1 MTPKNET
8 LIIAYPEMMN
18 SHLPSPTTGDCS
30 DEILVSEYLRER
42 FKLRDL
48 APTSSMYDAYVPL
61 VSQLR
66 GDDSHILT
74 ECT

>member
-1 MTPKNET
+1 MPPKDKT

-18 SHLPSPTTGDCS
+18 SHLPPPTTGDCS
-30 DEILVSEYLRER
+30 DEIFVSEYLRER
-42 FKLRDL
+42 FKLREL

-61 VSQLR
+61 VSQLC

-74 ECT
+74 EHT